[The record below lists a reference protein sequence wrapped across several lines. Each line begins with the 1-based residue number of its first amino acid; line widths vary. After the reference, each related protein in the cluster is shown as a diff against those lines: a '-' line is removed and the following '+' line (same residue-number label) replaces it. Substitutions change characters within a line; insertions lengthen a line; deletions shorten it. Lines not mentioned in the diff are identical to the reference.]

1 MSTDNKQ
8 PNGSDTRPEGT
19 ARSVGLKK
27 RQRFTTR
34 LHKEATVILTEKEY
48 RTAHAAATSIS
59 ELWTIVRLRPEVVAV
74 ATAMQQR
81 HVETTNK
88 EIAKSE
94 VISAL
99 VLAGLKS
106 LSEHEDFARG
116 LGIGRTDPTG
126 NMGRRP
132 R

>member
-1 MSTDNKQ
+1 MNNDNKQ

-34 LHKEATVILTEKEY
+34 LHKEAPVVLSEREY
-48 RTAHAAATSIS
+48 RTAHAAATSTS
-59 ELWTIVRLRPEVVAV
+59 DLWTIVRLRPEVVAV

-81 HVETTNK
+81 HVEATDK

-106 LSEHEDFARG
+106 LSEHGDFARG
-116 LGIGRTDPTG
+116 
-126 NMGRRP
+126 
-132 R
+132 

>member
-1 MSTDNKQ
+1 MAKQ

-27 RQRFTTR
+27 RQRFTPR
-34 LHKEATVILTEKEY
+34 LHKEATVILTDKEY
-48 RTAHAAATSIS
+48 RTAHAAATSIR

-116 LGIGRTDPTG
+116 
-126 NMGRRP
+126 
-132 R
+132 